1 MWLGG
6 GGVALILVAWASYL
20 VCAQSP
26 THHVT
31 ETARARLPGVIMHL
45 TKRPG
50 KYDDGSEKITE
61 SCSCLIF
68 LTMLLGVLQRMII
81 PGELVKLLCR
91 RRGQRKRVSS
101 LPSPSLLSFNFLQLI
116 PPTLFVVK
124 G

>member
-1 MWLGG
+1 MYVCGG
-6 GGVALILVAWASYL
+6 GALILVAWASYL
-20 VCAQSP
+20 ICAQSP
-26 THHVT
+26 THHAAKT
-31 ETARARLPGVIMHL
+31 SRAHLPRVIMHL

-91 RRGQRKRVSS
+91 RQGQRKRVSS
-101 LPSPSLLSFNFLQLI
+101 LPS
-116 PPTLFVVK
+116 
-124 G
+124 